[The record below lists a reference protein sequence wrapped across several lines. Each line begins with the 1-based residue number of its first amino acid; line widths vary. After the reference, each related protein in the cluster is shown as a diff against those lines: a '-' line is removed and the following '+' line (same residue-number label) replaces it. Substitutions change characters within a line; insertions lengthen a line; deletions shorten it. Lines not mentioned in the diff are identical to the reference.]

1 MRGLSGDQGG
11 LTNGRLAA
19 FLTALAAS
27 AVLGAVAGLIWA
39 AVAPTP
45 VLQEIA
51 PGEAQLAN
59 AESSAFIVAD
69 AWFALITVV
78 CGLLTGVL
86 GYRFLGRRGGPA
98 AVAGLIL
105 GAAAGAAAA
114 MGVGEAVGT
123 GSYEHLL
130 AASATGTLFHASLAL
145 GAKSALALWPLC
157 TAVVILI
164 AESGKGKEDRPEI
177 TDDASSEM
185 WTGEPPEPHAP

>member
-1 MRGLSGDQGG
+1 VRGLTGDLGG

-19 FLTALAAS
+19 FLTALAGS

-51 PGEAQLAN
+51 PGEAQLVN
-59 AESSAFIVAD
+59 AESAAFIVAD
-69 AWFALITVV
+69 AWFVLITVI

-98 AVAGLIL
+98 AAAGLIL
-105 GAAAGAAAA
+105 GAAAGAAVA
-114 MGVGEAVGT
+114 MWVGDTIGT
-123 GSYEHLL
+123 GHYDHLL
-130 AASATGTLFHASLAL
+130 ATSATGALFHASLAL

-157 TAVVILI
+157 TAAVILI
-164 AESGKGKEDRPEI
+164 AESGTRKEIE
-177 TDDASSEM
+177 DDASSGM
-185 WTGEPPEPHAP
+185 WTSEPPEPRSP